1 VIEDGRAV
9 LPEEIAVPAIELRVL
24 AGRMTP
30 MLGGR
35 PVSDIVRTCHDQTI
49 DMGLATL
56 AVPDLTRET
65 LEPVLT
71 YCAEQRCVADQAS
84 CGGCRKRTEAQGL
97 KTLEDFIAAHAS
109 IVTETGMTLTGA
121 GADNIQIPS
130 LEQLGRTWSGDEMW
144 FEARR
149 VIRKLRHGVRSRDI
163 GSARAPRTKP
173 SIILVEPQLPDN
185 IGMVARAMAN
195 FGLEELRLVNP
206 RDAWPN
212 ERARIAASGA
222 TFVIDE
228 AQAYPTFEAALG
240 DLTWVAATTA
250 RQRDLAKP
258 VMTPAEA
265 MAEARRRIVNGE
277 RAGIVFGRERN
288 GLETSEVAN
297 ADAIIMIPVDNRF
310 ASLNLAQA
318 VLLLGYEWM
327 KLDPAASLGRVTTYE
342 SAREVGVHGR
352 GFSPADKAQLI
363 GFFEHLEKELDHS
376 GFFNPPEKRPT
387 MVQNLRS
394 MFTRLSPSEQEV
406 RTLRGLVK
414 ALVLGKGPGRRG

>member
-1 VIEDGRAV
+1 MPDVTIEVRDNQRTPCATGRSVA
-9 LPEEIAVPAIELRVL
+9 E
-24 AGRMTP
+24 
-30 MLGGR
+30 
-35 PVSDIVRTCHDQTI
+35 IVRVCHDKTI
-49 DMGLATL
+49 DAGLADL
-56 AVPDLTRET
+56 ADPALTRAT
-65 LEPVLT
+65 LEPVLA
-71 YCAEQRCVADQAS
+71 YCAETRCISDNAS
-84 CGGCRKRTEAQGL
+84 CPGCRRRTDVLG
-97 KTLEDFIAAHAS
+97 IASLDDVIARYAS
-109 IVTETGMTLTGA
+109 IETDTGPTLTGPGA
-121 GADNIQIPS
+121 GTLRTPS
-130 LEQLGRTWSGDEMW
+130 LDHLARTWAGEEMW

-149 VIRKLRHGVRSRDI
+149 VIRKLRHGVRTRDI
-163 GSARAPRTKP
+163 GVARAPMSKP

-195 FGLEELRLVNP
+195 FGLEDLRLVNP

-222 TFVIDE
+222 TFLIDE

-258 VMTPAEA
+258 VLTPAEA
-265 MAEARRRIVNGE
+265 MAEAQRRIGDGQ

-327 KLDPAASLGRVTTYE
+327 KLQPEASLGRVTTYE
-342 SAREVGVHGR
+342 TARASGQHAR
-352 GFSPADKAQLI
+352 GFEPADKEQLLGFFAQL
-363 GFFEHLEKELDHS
+363 EAELDHS

-387 MVQNLRS
+387 VVQNLRS
-394 MFTRLSPSEQEV
+394 MFTRLAASEQEV
-406 RTLRGLVK
+406 RTLRGIVK
-414 ALVLGKGPGRRG
+414 ALVHGKGGGRKP

>member
-1 VIEDGRAV
+1 VPSIETRD
-9 LPEEIAVPAIELRVL
+9 IAGHA
-24 AGRMTP
+24 TP
-30 MLGGR
+30 TVAGR
-35 PVSDIVRTCHDQTI
+35 PVCEIVRACHDMAI
-49 DMGLATL
+49 DTGLAAL
-56 AVPDLTRET
+56 AEPSLTRDT

-71 YCAEQRCVADQAS
+71 YCAEQRCVTEQVS
-84 CGGCRKRTEAQGL
+84 CAGCRKRTESRGFQ
-97 KTLEDFIAAHAS
+97 TLDDVIVAHRE
-109 IVTETGMTLTGA
+109 VTTETGMTLGGA
-121 GADNIQIPS
+121 GAETLRVPS
-130 LEQLGRTWSGDEMW
+130 LEHLARTWSGDKMW

-149 VIRKLRHGVRSRDI
+149 VIRKLRHGVRSRDM
-163 GSARAPRTKP
+163 GVARERQTMPAV
-173 SIILVEPQLPDN
+173 ILVEPQLPDN

-212 ERARIAASGA
+212 ERAQFAASGA
-222 TFVIDE
+222 TFVLDE
-228 AQAYPTFEAALG
+228 AKAYPTFEAALG

-258 VMTPAEA
+258 IMTPAEA
-265 MAEARRRIVNGE
+265 MAEARRRIGKGE

-288 GLETSEVAN
+288 GLETSEIAN

-327 KLDPAASLGRVTTYE
+327 KLDPGASLGRVTTYE
-342 SAREVGVHGR
+342 STREAGLHDR
-352 GFSPADKAQLI
+352 GFSPASKEQLI
-363 GFFEHLEKELDHS
+363 GFFDHLESELDHS

-394 MFTRLSPSEQEV
+394 MFTRLAPSEQEV

-414 ALVLGKGPGRRG
+414 ALVLGKGRGRK